1 MPANANKLFS
11 ILVKIAT
18 FDLFPAEFVIEGI
31 EEKFG
36 ITHDEIY
43 LTENYVEFGFGSTTP
58 MMNLE
63 LIFIIYLIL
72 LAFPLVPLLLKA
84 FFFWSETC
92 EKVIARINKTMF
104 FNTYLRIGMETYLEL
119 AIVVLLRFRNLL
131 FTSYSEIVHSSI
143 AIFLMFIV
151 VALPVF
157 SLVFT
162 QIKFANLA
170 SARV

>member
-1 MPANANKLFS
+1 
-11 ILVKIAT
+11 
-18 FDLFPAEFVIEGI
+18 
-31 EEKFG
+31 
-36 ITHDEIY
+36 
-43 LTENYVEFGFGSTTP
+43 

-72 LAFPLVPLLLKA
+72 LAFPLVPLLLKVL
-84 FFFWSETC
+84 FFWSKTC
-92 EKVIARINKTMF
+92 EKAIARIKKTMF

-119 AIVVLLRFRNLL
+119 AVVILLRFRHLL

-143 AIFLMFIV
+143 AIFLMLIV

-162 QIKFANLA
+162 QMKFASLSSDKIKGMCGDMYLGLKVSERTEILYPFIFLLRRILYALVLVNWVD
-170 SARV
+170 RNYF